1 MAIAVKRVYEKPSAK
16 DGTRVLVDRL
26 WPRGLTKQEAA
37 LDVWLKDLA
46 PSNELRSWAHAHP
59 ESWEVFRKRYLKELG
74 EPAPSRA
81 LQELYSLASRRK
93 RLTLLYAF
101 KNEEHNNAV
110 VLKDLLDGMKKPPT
124 GTGPAAA
131 GASRLRKAARRPA

>member
-1 MAIAVKRVYEKPSAK
+1 MPIAVKRVYEPPSRA

-26 WPRGLTKQEAA
+26 WPRGLNKKDAA
-37 LDVWLKDLA
+37 LDAWLKDLA

-59 ESWEVFRKRYLKELG
+59 ESWQMFRKRYLKELAQP
-74 EPAPSRA
+74 EASEA
-81 LQELYSLASRRK
+81 LEELYRLASQRK

-101 KNEEHNNAV
+101 KNQEHNNAV

-124 GTGPAAA
+124 GTGPAASA
-131 GASRLRKAARRPA
+131 AARLRKAARRPA